1 MLNAYTFLYMS
12 SMCNPI
18 IYAFRS
24 AAFREGYKEIL
35 CQQANYVTDEE
46 ANNKQRTSR
55 LMSIIAI
62 LRRGSVPANQNV
74 IHKNGDIIITRG
86 DRIVCVRKA
95 SSSRHPEDNV
105 APIPERLHGIQEDN
119 QEEDRDGGSDDDNN
133 VFHLLKANTER
144 ESLSDVSPRARGGS
158 RYTRVNGANSCKSEK
173 ERSRSSASSMA
184 DSPKASKDR
193 KGIAHDANLASAKS
207 LVDSVVLD
215 SDLRENIKLLDG
227 QQNRN
232 GSSQGIIEVGTTSA
246 KKKTTSKQSD
256 SIETSREQSG
266 INTNLRRFIS
276 RSSEELPR
284 PPTLVRLPSL
294 EFLDPPISIFRPRSN
309 TGSHEK
315 LSMSKIKKNKEHS
328 SEKQNAPPRKKRPFF
343 DSASDVM

>member
-1 MLNAYTFLYMS
+1 M
-12 SMCNPI
+12 
-18 IYAFRS
+18 
-24 AAFREGYKEIL
+24 
-35 CQQANYVTDEE
+35 
-46 ANNKQRTSR
+46 
-55 LMSIIAI
+55 
-62 LRRGSVPANQNV
+62 
-74 IHKNGDIIITRG
+74 
-86 DRIVCVRKA
+86 
-95 SSSRHPEDNV
+95 

-119 QEEDRDGGSDDDNN
+119 QEEDKDGGSDDDNN

-158 RYTRVNGANSCKSEK
+158 RYTRVNGANSCKSET
-173 ERSRSSASSMA
+173 MA
-184 DSPKASKDR
+184 DSPKASKNR

-232 GSSQGIIEVGTTSA
+232 GSSQGIIEVDTTSS

-266 INTNLRRFIS
+266 VNTNLRRFIS

-328 SEKQNAPPRKKRPFF
+328 SEKQNAPPRKKRQFF